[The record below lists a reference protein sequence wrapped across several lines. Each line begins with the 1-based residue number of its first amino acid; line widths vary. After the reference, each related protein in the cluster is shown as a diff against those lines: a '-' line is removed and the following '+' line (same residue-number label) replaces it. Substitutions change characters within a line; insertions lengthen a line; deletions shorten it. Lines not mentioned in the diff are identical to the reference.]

1 ERTNSAG
8 WRVQECPGGAGCPAT
23 NAPTPPSTA
32 ASPGPTDALPPLAHG
47 ADRDRPLP
55 PAPDTQDTTVI
66 PWSYWDMEIVKPV
79 AEPAAA
85 ATPPD
90 DAPRPGLV
98 SRLAAWCTTESA
110 AQDRDPTVW

>member
-1 ERTNSAG
+1 MPPRKCADAAIHS
-8 WRVQECPGGAGCPAT
+8 RVARPDRRIAAARARRRPG
-23 NAPTPPSTA
+23 STA
-32 ASPGPTDALPPLAHG
+32 A
-47 ADRDRPLP
+47 

-110 AQDRDPTVW
+110 AQDRDPTVWMHRDVTA

>member
-1 ERTNSAG
+1 LPSSCRARSELGTSARTRRAGACRSA
-8 WRVQECPGGAGCPAT
+8 QE
-23 NAPTPPSTA
+23 AP
-32 ASPGPTDALPPLAHG
+32 DA
-47 ADRDRPLP
+47 

-110 AQDRDPTVW
+110 AQDRDPTVWMHRDVTA